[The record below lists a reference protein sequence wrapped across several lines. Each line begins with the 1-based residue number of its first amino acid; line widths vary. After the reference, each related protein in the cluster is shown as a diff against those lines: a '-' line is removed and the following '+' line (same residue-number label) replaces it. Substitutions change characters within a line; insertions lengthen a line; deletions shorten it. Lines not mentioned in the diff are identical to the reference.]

1 MHPVE
6 FDTVSK
12 NGIIEIPSAYS
23 EFASGA
29 LRVVLMMNDAQ
40 KDNKL
45 AQLQARIDEGIASGT
60 GNRSMPELKTIAQGQ
75 FSAKIKYLNRAS

>member
-1 MHPVE
+1 MHAVE
-6 FDTVSK
+6 FETISK

-40 KDNKL
+40 KDSKIAKL
-45 AQLQARIDEGIASGT
+45 QTRIDEGIASGI
-60 GNRSMPELKTIAQGQ
+60 GNRSMSELKTIAQSR
-75 FSAKIKYLNRAS
+75 FSA